1 MTNTGMAR
9 HSSLGLLFRIYKD
22 LVMSED
28 QNTGRDQN
36 RWIVLLAAVLILCLG
51 FLAHQ
56 LILLN
61 GHDYG
66 LALTRLLDTHF
77 AVIKQGVG
85 LYEYSPAFCGGI
97 GARGGG
103 R

>member
-1 MTNTGMAR
+1 MDEG
-9 HSSLGLLFRIYKD
+9 
-22 LVMSED
+22 

-51 FLAHQ
+51 FLAQQ

-97 GARGGG
+97 YRISRAGSTETVAFREAEAR
-103 R
+103 